1 VTISGYH
8 FSDYA
13 SDNPVT
19 IGGLTCAV
27 EESSE
32 FEIKCRIAAQTLEAS
47 EGQVLIF
54 LKLSEEATCSMDNEE
69 CYFTFTNEGL
79 PVLSEMTYEFDD
91 VEGDYFV
98 TITGTNFD
106 ETSETTELY
115 IDGYSQELY
124 SITNDT
130 IVFRVTGLS
139 GTYSTDLVLFV
150 SEGIPEGF
158 EII

>member
-1 VTISGYH
+1 
-8 FSDYA
+8 
-13 SDNPVT
+13 
-19 IGGLTCAV
+19 
-27 EESSE
+27 
-32 FEIKCRIAAQTLEAS
+32 
-47 EGQVLIF
+47 
-54 LKLSEEATCSMDNEE
+54 MDNEE